1 MTAQYF
7 AKSYGKVY
15 GTGAAAASEYSGIL
29 RVYNFA
35 VPELTWVVTH
45 NLGTYNFYAT
55 LVDTSNNQFFAK
67 ITAVS
72 KNQFVVY
79 LTEPTAGSVFVAF
92 GL

>member
-15 GTGAAAASEYSGIL
+15 GTGAAAASEYSGVL

-35 VPELTWVVTH
+35 TRELTWVVTH
-45 NLGTYNFYAT
+45 NLGTYNFTAT
-55 LVDTSNNQFFAK
+55 LTDTSGNQFFAK

-79 LTEPTAGSVFVAF
+79 LTEPTSGSVFVAF